1 MFTQNNLHSH
11 IRCFG
16 QLLPKDNFWGHVR
29 QGALSAGELR
39 VLGIHLDTEAK
50 VSDLDME

>member
-50 VSDLDME
+50 VSDLDGE